1 MKPGMP
7 LLYLNIFTLP
17 LLSNLTSQ
25 VTRQASYPILVSR
38 ICVTVSI
45 SFQDTYHHNH
55 PASEEI
61 VGFSLNGSGQWTSVP
76 YTDPAYFICSTPQ
89 EM

>member
-1 MKPGMP
+1 MP
-7 LLYLNIFTLP
+7 LPYLNIFTLP

-25 VTRQASYPILVSR
+25 VTRQASYPITVSR

-45 SFQDTYHHNH
+45 SFKVTYHHNH
-55 PASEEI
+55 PAPEEI
-61 VGFSLNGSGQWTSVP
+61 ISFSLNGSGQWTSVP
-76 YTDPAYFICSTPQ
+76 YTDPVCFICSTPQ

>member
-1 MKPGMP
+1 MP

-25 VTRQASYPILVSR
+25 ITTQASYPILVSR

-45 SFQDTYHHNH
+45 SFQVIYHRNH

-61 VGFSLNGSGQWTSVP
+61 ISFSLNGTGQWTRVP
-76 YTDPAYFICSTPQ
+76 YTDPGCFIYSTPQ

>member
-1 MKPGMP
+1 MKPGLP

-25 VTRQASYPILVSR
+25 VTRQASYPIHVSR

-45 SFQDTYHHNH
+45 SFEVLYHHNH

-61 VGFSLNGSGQWTSVP
+61 ISFSLNGSGQWTSVP
-76 YTDPAYFICSTPQ
+76 YTDPACFICSKPK

>member
-1 MKPGMP
+1 MP
-7 LLYLNIFTLP
+7 LLYLNIFMLP

-25 VTRQASYPILVSR
+25 VTRQVSYPICVSR
-38 ICVTVSI
+38 LCVTVSI
-45 SFQDTYHHNH
+45 NFKVIYHHNH

-61 VGFSLNGSGQWTSVP
+61 ISFSLNGSGQWTSVP
-76 YTDPAYFICSTPQ
+76 YTDVACFMCSTPQ

>member
-1 MKPGMP
+1 MP

-45 SFQDTYHHNH
+45 SFQVTYHHHHH

-61 VGFSLNGSGQWTSVP
+61 IGFSLNGSGQWTCVP
-76 YTDPAYFICSTPQ
+76 YTEPACFICSTPQ